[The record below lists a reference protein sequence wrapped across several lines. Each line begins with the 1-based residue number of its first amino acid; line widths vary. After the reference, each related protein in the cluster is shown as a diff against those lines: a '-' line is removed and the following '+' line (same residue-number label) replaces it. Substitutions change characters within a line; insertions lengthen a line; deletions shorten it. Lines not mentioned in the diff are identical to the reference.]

1 MSFSLHAALEA
12 LSRGKR
18 TANTPSNFKRTI
30 PIRGVN
36 EVKVEDPTNQ
46 LADWKEGAL
55 LPTDW
60 DKMSWFVRINELYVG
75 KRGLLFWANK
85 SAYASVFIMIAL
97 WFAFRFIGP
106 NLGLYKLADF

>member
-1 MSFSLHAALEA
+1 MRLDQLLRYISSLLHLLESILGLIKPHPSAVYCVLISPHAALEA

-36 EVKVEDPTNQ
+36 EVKVEDPTSQ

-55 LPTDW
+55 L
-60 DKMSWFVRINELYVG
+60 
-75 KRGLLFWANK
+75 
-85 SAYASVFIMIAL
+85 
-97 WFAFRFIGP
+97 
-106 NLGLYKLADF
+106 